1 MVLLRIYVGVLWL
14 IEGVHKIQDGW
25 LVPGNIKIV
34 QVASTTGA
42 SAAAETGEAAVVYAT
57 PILAQP
63 PAFYQWFTDAV
74 VAPNAGMFQFMVV
87 LMEVGI
93 GLALIAG
100 LFTFFA
106 SIASLG
112 LVANFVLSAQ
122 TGWDILWFVFA
133 AIALMGGSGGAF
145 SLDYYVQ
152 PWIKKWWKNTKLAQ
166 GSYLYFD

>member
-1 MVLLRIYVGVLWL
+1 
-14 IEGVHKIQDGW
+14 
-25 LVPGNIKIV
+25 
-34 QVASTTGA
+34 
-42 SAAAETGEAAVVYAT
+42 
-57 PILAQP
+57 
-63 PAFYQWFTDAV
+63 V

-152 PWIKKWWKNTKLAQ
+152 PWIKKWWKNTKLAH